1 MIFKE
6 KERYAYE
13 LKKKAEA
20 ARRSP
25 RNVEV
30 AAAAPPES
38 DATPEVAATD
48 VAADTVAA
56 DTAPETLQRANTQ
69 VVQDAGVVR
78 SRSFVIRS
86 VRFVVLPVSRS
97 FECRMYMCPRDRL

>member
-13 LKKKAEA
+13 LKKKAETA
-20 ARRSP
+20 KRSP

-30 AAAAPPES
+30 AAAAPPDS
-38 DATPEVAATD
+38 DATTE
-48 VAADTVAA
+48 VAA
-56 DTAPETLQRANTQ
+56 DTAPESLQRANTQ

-86 VRFVVLPVSRS
+86 VRFDVLPVSRS
-97 FECRMYMCPRDRL
+97 FECRMYMCPCDRL